1 LPVFTSNQAVISYL
15 DPYPQNSTVVLLLH
29 GLGTEGS
36 SWTYQ
41 LTALGE
47 IGFRP
52 IAPDLPGFG
61 QSRFTGKRWTI
72 HNIAGLVVD
81 LMIYLKVEKFH
92 LAGISM
98 GGTIALQAALDYPER
113 IASLCL
119 INTFAT
125 LRPKRIG
132 EMYYLIRR
140 YVKARIGGAGSQ
152 AELTA
157 RRIFPNPGQ
166 EMLRQEL
173 VQHIRQTD
181 PVVYKTAMHEL
192 GIFDARKS
200 LESISKPVLV
210 ITGVKDTTVSLENQ
224 HDLAIGIP
232 GASHIFIQNAGHGA
246 IIDQPEEVN
255 RNLIQFL
262 KQHSI

>member
-1 LPVFTSNQAVISYL
+1 MPVFTTDHAAISYL
-15 DPYPQNSTVVLLLH
+15 DPYPQNIPVVLLLH

-41 LTALGE
+41 LKALGE
-47 IGFRP
+47 GGFRP
-52 IAPDLPGFG
+52 VAPDLPGFG
-61 QSRFTGKRWTI
+61 QSRFTGNRWSI
-72 HNIAGLVVD
+72 KNIAGMVVD
-81 LMIYLKVEKFH
+81 LMGSLPTEKFH

-98 GGTIALQAALDYPER
+98 GGTIALQAALDFPEKVT
-113 IASLCL
+113 SLCL

-132 EMYYLIRR
+132 ELYYLVRR
-140 YVKARIGGAGSQ
+140 YVKARLGGAGSQ

-157 RRIFPNPGQ
+157 RRIFPRPEQ
-166 EMLRQEL
+166 ELLRQEL

-192 GIFDARKS
+192 GTFDVRKS
-200 LESISKPVLV
+200 LKLISKPVLV
-210 ITGVKDTTVSLENQ
+210 LTGERDTTVSLENQ
-224 HDLAIGIP
+224 HDLAIGIQ
-232 GASHIFIQNAGHGA
+232 GASQIFIQNAGHGA

-255 RNLIQFL
+255 RCLIQFL
-262 KQHSI
+262 KKHSI